1 MNPVI
6 QAPVASNGSRTAFL
20 KEELQKLKDQ
30 NLWWTLRVH
39 QSAQAA
45 RTQVDGR
52 QVISLASNNYLGLT
66 THPKLKKAAI
76 DAIKKYGVGSGA
88 VRPIA
93 GTMAIHEELESK
105 LAKFKHAEASLVFQ
119 SGYISNVAVV
129 STVMGEGDLIVSD
142 QLNHASIIDGARVTK
157 SERKVYPHSDVQALE
172 QLLKDTQGKY
182 RRTLVVTDSVF
193 SMDGD
198 IAPLKE
204 INALTKKYGTLF
216 MVDDAHGSGVL
227 GKHGRGAVNHFGLDG
242 QVDIQIGTLSK
253 AVGAM
258 GGYVVG
264 TKDLREYLIQKARP
278 FLFSTSHP
286 PSVAAT
292 CLAALEVMQK
302 EPKWLK
308 QLWDNTAY
316 FQGELKRMGFNTGK
330 TQTPI
335 TPVIAGDPE
344 RAQQLSARL
353 WKEGIFVQAI
363 VFPMVAKEQS
373 RVRAMV
379 TAGHTTQDLSKC
391 LEAFRKVGRS
401 LELIS

>member
-1 MNPVI
+1 MNKDGAVLEK
-6 QAPVASNGSRTAFL
+6 QSGSKTAFL
-20 KEELQKLKDQ
+20 REELDKLKAQ

-39 QSAQAA
+39 QSPQAA
-45 RTQVDGR
+45 RVKVDGR

-66 THPKLKKAAI
+66 NHPKLKNAAI
-76 DAIKKYGVGSGA
+76 QAIKKYGVGSGA

-93 GTMAIHEELESK
+93 GTMAIHEELEKK
-105 LAKFKHAEASLVFQ
+105 LASFKYAEASLVFQ

-129 STVMGEGDLIVSD
+129 STVMGEGDLILSD

-157 SERKVYPHSDVQALE
+157 AERKVYGHCDVAALE
-172 QLLKDTQGKY
+172 QLLKEAQGKY
-182 RRTLVVTDSVF
+182 RRILVVTDSVF

-204 INALTKKYGTLF
+204 LAALAKRYGALF

-227 GKHGRGAVNHFGLDG
+227 GKQGRGAVNHFGLEG

-253 AVGAM
+253 AIGAM

-264 TKDLREYLIQKARP
+264 SRDLREYMIQKARP

-292 CLAALEVMQK
+292 CLAAIEVMQK

-308 QLWDNTAY
+308 QLWENTKF
-316 FQGELKRMGFNTGK
+316 FQGELKRMGFNIGK
-330 TQTPI
+330 TQTPL
-335 TPVIAGDPE
+335 TPVIAGDPKK
-344 RAQQLSARL
+344 AQQLSAQL
-353 WKEGIFVQAI
+353 WKQGIFVQAI
-363 VFPMVAKEQS
+363 VFPMVAREQS
-373 RVRAMV
+373 RVRAIV
-379 TAGHTTQDLSKC
+379 TGGHTKQDLTKC
-391 LEAFRKVGRS
+391 LEAFKKSGRS
-401 LELIS
+401 LGLIS

>member
-1 MNPVI
+1 MLEK
-6 QAPVASNGSRTAFL
+6 QSGSKTAFL
-20 KEELQKLKDQ
+20 REELDKLKAQ

-39 QSAQAA
+39 QSPQAA
-45 RTQVDGR
+45 RVKVDGR

-66 THPKLKKAAI
+66 NHPKLKNAAI
-76 DAIKKYGVGSGA
+76 QAIKKYGVGSGA

-93 GTMAIHEELESK
+93 GTMAIHEELEKK
-105 LAKFKHAEASLVFQ
+105 LASFKYAEASLVFQ

-129 STVMGEGDLIVSD
+129 STVMGEGDLILSD

-157 SERKVYPHSDVQALE
+157 AERKVYGHCDVAALE
-172 QLLKDTQGKY
+172 QLLKEAQGKY
-182 RRTLVVTDSVF
+182 RRILVVTDSVF

-204 INALTKKYGTLF
+204 LAALAKRYGALF

-227 GKHGRGAVNHFGLDG
+227 GKQGRGAVNHFGLEG

-253 AVGAM
+253 AIGAM

-264 TKDLREYLIQKARP
+264 SRDLREYMIQKARP

-292 CLAALEVMQK
+292 CLAAIEVMQK

-308 QLWDNTAY
+308 QLWENTKF
-316 FQGELKRMGFNTGK
+316 FQGELKRMGFNIGK
-330 TQTPI
+330 TQTPL
-335 TPVIAGDPE
+335 TPVIAGDPKK
-344 RAQQLSARL
+344 AQQLSAQL
-353 WKEGIFVQAI
+353 WKQGIFVQAI
-363 VFPMVAKEQS
+363 VFPMVAREQS
-373 RVRAMV
+373 RVRAIV
-379 TAGHTTQDLSKC
+379 TGGHTKQDLTKC
-391 LEAFRKVGRS
+391 LEAFKKSGRS
-401 LELIS
+401 LGLIS

>member
-1 MNPVI
+1 MLE
-6 QAPVASNGSRTAFL
+6 QQGGSKTAL
-20 KEELQKLKDQ
+20 LQDELNKLKAQ

-39 QSAQAA
+39 QTAQAA
-45 RTQVDGR
+45 RTKVDGR
-52 QVISLASNNYLGLT
+52 QVISLASNNYLGLAN
-66 THPKLKKAAI
+66 HPKLKKAAI
-76 DAIKKYGVGSGA
+76 KAIQQYGVGSGA

-93 GTMAIHEELESK
+93 GTMAIHEELEK
-105 LAKFKHAEASLVFQ
+105 ILASFKYAEASLVFQ

-157 SERKVYPHSDVQALE
+157 SERKVYPHSDVVALE
-172 QLLKDTQGKY
+172 QLLKEAQGKY

-193 SMDGD
+193 SMEGD

-204 INALTKKYGTLF
+204 IAALTKKYNTLF

-227 GKHGRGAVNHFGLDG
+227 GKQGRGAVNHFGLDG
-242 QVDIQIGTLSK
+242 QVDIQIGPLAK
-253 AVGAM
+253 AIGAM

-264 TKDLREYLIQKARP
+264 SQELREYLIQKARP

-292 CLAALEVMQK
+292 CLAAIDVMQK

-308 QLWDNTAY
+308 QLWENTKF

-344 RAQQLSARL
+344 KAQQLSAQL
-353 WKEGIFVQAI
+353 WKRSIFVQAI
-363 VFPMVAKEQS
+363 VFPMVAREQS

-379 TAGHTTQDLSKC
+379 TGGHTKQDLMKC
-391 LEAFRKVGRS
+391 LEAFKKVGRS
-401 LELIS
+401 LGLIQ